1 MKPKLKVFGVTG
13 WKNNGKTTMVVR
25 LVEELTSRGYKIST
39 IKHAHHDF
47 DIDHENTDSW
57 RHRKSGA
64 QEVAVVSS
72 RRFALIHENK
82 AEEETP
88 LSRIL
93 ELLSPCDLV
102 IVEGYKRDSHDKLEV
117 RRSGG
122 KVGDPLN
129 KSDPHI
135 VAIAS
140 DKPVEEKHLP
150 YFNIDDVQAI
160 ADFIVDHMKLEHK
173 QEA

>member
-1 MKPKLKVFGVTG
+1 MKNNLKVFGVTG

-39 IKHAHHDF
+39 VKHAHHDF

-82 AEEETP
+82 TEEETP
-88 LSRIL
+88 LSTIL
-93 ELLSPCDLV
+93 DLLSPCDLV
-102 IVEGYKRDSHDKLEV
+102 IVEGYKRDKHDKLEV
-117 RRSGG
+117 RRNGG
-122 KVGDPLN
+122 KIGEPLN

-140 DKPVEEKHLP
+140 DEPVAEKHLP
-150 YFNIDDVQAI
+150 YFNIDDVAAI
-160 ADFIVDHMKLEHK
+160 ADFIVKHMKLEQK

>member
-1 MKPKLKVFGVTG
+1 MKENFKVFGVTG

-25 LVEELTSRGYKIST
+25 LVEELTSRGYKIAT
-39 IKHAHHDF
+39 VKHAHHDF

-57 RHRKSGA
+57 RHRKAGA

-82 AEEETP
+82 TEEETS
-88 LSRIL
+88 LSKIL
-93 ELLSPCDLV
+93 ALLSPCDLV
-102 IVEGYKRDSHDKLEV
+102 IVEGYKRDKHDKLEV
-117 RRSGG
+117 RHTGG
-122 KVGDPLN
+122 KVGEPLN

-140 DKPVEEKHLP
+140 DQPAEEKYLP
-150 YFNIDDVQAI
+150 YFNINDVQAI
-160 ADFIVDHMKLEHK
+160 ADFIVQHMKLEQK
-173 QEA
+173 